1 MVSIR
6 ESRPGSDRCG
16 AAAIEYALILP
27 VMLLLIL
34 GIMDAGRLLWTYT
47 TLNRASEA
55 AARCAAINTTDCGT
69 ATQIKN
75 RAVAEAWGLTI
86 NPSVFTVTAPS
97 CGVQVR
103 ADYDFTFIVP
113 WFPWFEGA
121 PFGTIM
127 LNATAC
133 YPQ

>member
-1 MVSIR
+1 MMRVWK
-6 ESRPGSDRCG
+6 SRARSHRRGTV
-16 AAAIEYALILP
+16 AIEYALILP
-27 VMLLLIL
+27 LMLLFIL

-47 TLNRASEA
+47 ALYRASEA